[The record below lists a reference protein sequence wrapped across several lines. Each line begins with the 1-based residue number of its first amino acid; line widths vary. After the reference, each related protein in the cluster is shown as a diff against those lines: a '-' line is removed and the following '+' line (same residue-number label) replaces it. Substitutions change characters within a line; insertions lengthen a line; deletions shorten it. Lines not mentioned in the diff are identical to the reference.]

1 MNPNVA
7 RRGFSVFVLVAFGQ
21 IISVTG
27 SGLTGFALGAWVYQ
41 RTQSATQFALILLFT
56 LLPSL
61 AIAPLTGAL
70 VDRWDRRWVMI
81 LSDTGS
87 GLCTL
92 VMALL
97 FFAGRLQVWHIYV
110 AMALSSTFHGFQTSA
125 YMASVSLLVPK
136 EQLGRANGITQLGET
151 SRYLFSPIL
160 AGWLMGVVGVS
171 GVMLIDFATFLFA
184 VFTCLLVRFPR
195 PETST
200 AGRAV
205 QGSLLREAA
214 FGWQYIAA
222 RPGLLGILSMYALS
236 NYASNMTDTL
246 MPPML
251 LNLGSPKMVGS
262 VLSAGGIG
270 MLAGSLLMSV
280 WGGPKRRINGVLIFS
295 ALIGLFVVLIGG
307 LQSVPLIAVATFGYF
322 FPFPLVNGCD
332 SAIWQ
337 SKVPPDV
344 QGRVFATRRML
355 VFSMIPLA
363 YITAGPLADRVF
375 EPLMREAGPLAAS
388 FGPVFGVGP
397 GRGIGLLIGVMG
409 LMAILVTLAA
419 ALNPRVRRVEN
430 ELPDVVHVQA
440 PGYEGAS
447 ASGDET
453 AVVHAEPGL

>member
-1 MNPNVA
+1 MLV
-7 RRGFSVFVLVAFGQ
+7 FSLVAFGQ
-21 IISVTG
+21 IVSVTG
-27 SGLTGFALGAWVYQ
+27 SGLTSFALGAWVYQ
-41 RTQSATQFALILLFT
+41 RTQSATQFALILLFA

-92 VMALL
+92 AMALL
-97 FFAGRLQVWHIYV
+97 FSAGRLQVWHIYV
-110 AMALSSTFHGFQTSA
+110 AMALSSAFHGFQVSA

-151 SRYLFSPIL
+151 SRYLFSPFL

-171 GVMLIDFATFLFA
+171 GVMLIDFATFLLA
-184 VFTCLLVRFPR
+184 VLTCCWVQFPR
-195 PETST
+195 PETT
-200 AGRAV
+200 PTGRAAR
-205 QGSLLREAA
+205 GSLLREAA
-214 FGWQYIAA
+214 FGWQYITI
-222 RPGLLGILSMYALS
+222 RPGLLGMLIMYAVS
-236 NYASNMTDTL
+236 NYATNMTDTL

-251 LNLGSPKMVGS
+251 LNLGSPQVMGS

-270 MLAGSLLMSV
+270 MLAGSLVMSA
-280 WGGPKRRINGVLIFS
+280 WGGPKRRINGVLLFS

-307 LQSVPLIAVATFGYF
+307 LRSVPLIAVATFGYF

-344 QGRVFATRRML
+344 QGRVFAIRRML
-355 VFSMIPLA
+355 AFSVVPLA

-375 EPLMREAGPLAAS
+375 EPLMADKGALAAS
-388 FGPVFGVGP
+388 LGSVIGVGA
-397 GRGIGLLIGVMG
+397 GRGMGLLIVVMG
-409 LMAILVTLAA
+409 LAVILVIATA
-419 ALNPRVRRVEN
+419 ALNPRVRKVED
-430 ELPDVVHVQA
+430 ELPDVVRVQVPDYA
-440 PGYEGAS
+440 GSS
-447 ASGDET
+447 ASGDEAT
-453 AVVHAEPGL
+453 VIETEFDF